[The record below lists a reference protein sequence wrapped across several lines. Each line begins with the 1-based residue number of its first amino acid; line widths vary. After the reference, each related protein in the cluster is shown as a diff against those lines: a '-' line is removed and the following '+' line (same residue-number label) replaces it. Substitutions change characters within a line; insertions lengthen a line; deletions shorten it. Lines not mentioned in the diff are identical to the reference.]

1 MQRRL
6 VTSAATRSRFAVSP
20 SSLPKFPPK
29 ESYTPPKDTFG
40 SDEASFDPANWA
52 SLQPPPST
60 ALSAF
65 AHRIGLNSI
74 LYAPDVIRQ
83 ACTHESYLALF
94 RKHYPNKTEPKTNK
108 QLAALGNALM
118 GMFAAEWVHA
128 RWPYLPTRVM
138 KSVVTALVGPPTSES
153 VAREMGAAPLLRWHR
168 TVGFIFLDSLSNNND
183 PQFLQPATET
193 GPPVLH
199 ADAMASIPRSLA
211 ALIYQERSLLEARKF
226 VHVYFLSRQVDL
238 KSMLKFR
245 NPKTTLI
252 ELTKKFGRELPK
264 SR

>member
-1 MQRRL
+1 MPFLRNSSTKTENYSAIKVTKASDNADASEMIFPETRTVFTSTMQRRL
-6 VTSAATRSRFAVSP
+6 VTSAATRSRFAVAP

-40 SDEASFDPANWA
+40 SDEVSFDPASWA

-74 LYAPDVIRQ
+74 FYAPDVIRQ
-83 ACTHESYLALF
+83 ACTHESYLPLF
-94 RKHYPNKTEPKTNK
+94 RKHYPDKTEPKTNK
-108 QLAALGNALM
+108 QLASLGNSLM

-153 VAREMGAAPLLRWHR
+153 VAREMGGAPLLRWHR
-168 TVGFIFLDSLSNNND
+168 TVSLYFLDLCLTITLNLTACNGNWSSS
-183 PQFLQPATET
+183 F
-193 GPPVLH
+193 
-199 ADAMASIPRSLA
+199 
-211 ALIYQERSLLEARKF
+211 AR
-226 VHVYFLSRQVDL
+226 
-238 KSMLKFR
+238 
-245 NPKTTLI
+245 
-252 ELTKKFGRELPK
+252 
-264 SR
+264 